1 MMGSYN
7 FHYAIIITF
16 LWIINDGDSYK
27 FNSVHNRNFARDTH
41 LFNSAM
47 KVIDKNYLSEYIRL
61 LLHNSMTQSY
71 IWIDIARLA
80 DNNVHKM
87 KDV

>member
-1 MMGSYN
+1 MP
-7 FHYAIIITF
+7 
-16 LWIINDGDSYK
+16 
-27 FNSVHNRNFARDTH
+27 FNG
-41 LFNSAM
+41 AM

-61 LLHNSMTQSY
+61 LLHHSMTRGY
-71 IWIDIARLA
+71 IWIDIARLE

>member
-1 MMGSYN
+1 MEIAVNLIVRNY
-7 FHYAIIITF
+7 
-16 LWIINDGDSYK
+16 
-27 FNSVHNRNFARDTH
+27 RNFIHDACP
-41 LFNSAM
+41 FNGAM

-61 LLHNSMTQSY
+61 LLHHSMTRGY
-71 IWIDIARLA
+71 IWIDIAHLE

>member
-1 MMGSYN
+1 
-7 FHYAIIITF
+7 
-16 LWIINDGDSYK
+16 
-27 FNSVHNRNFARDTH
+27 
-41 LFNSAM
+41 M
-47 KVIDKNYLSEYIRL
+47 KVVDKNYLSEYIRA
-61 LLHNSMTQSY
+61 LLHHSMTRGY